1 MGQRMCTVAEC
12 LEIERG
18 TRADYEALSCFH
30 YRSAPCTP
38 YVAVYTMRD
47 CHARRR
53 SAGPV
58 GVIVYVNPT
67 PNAELRTVAT
77 GGMFTGLGDRGLQMQ
92 TVNRNIRTIA
102 RVIIEPRYRG
112 LGLASRLVAET
123 MGLLQVPINEATAVM
138 GKVNP
143 FFERAGMQAFT
154 GAEPARVVQLKEAF
168 SSVGI
173 EDDELIDAVRVQ
185 AGLDELTF
193 IAEVFIEEQIR
204 RFLQSYGKRS
214 HMRPGLERTRF
225 VLSKLTPRPVYYIWF
240 NPDRQIDLVGETP
253 PENVPCFVFG
263 GVTLDGGVNP
273 TLRV

>member
-1 MGQRMCTVAEC
+1 MGQRTCTVTEC

-18 TRADYEALSCFH
+18 TPADYEALSCFH
-30 YRSAPCTP
+30 YRSAPCKP

-53 SAGPV
+53 SAWPV

-67 PNAELRTVAT
+67 PNVELRTVAT
-77 GGMFTGLGDRGLQMQ
+77 GGMFTGLGDRRLQMQ
-92 TVNRNIRTIA
+92 TINRNIRAIA

-112 LGLASRLVAET
+112 LGLAGRLVAET
-123 MGLLQVPINEATAVM
+123 MGLLKVPIIEATAVM
-138 GKVNP
+138 GAVNP

-185 AGLDELTF
+185 AKVDKLTF
-193 IAEVFIEEQIR
+193 IAEVFIEEQIQQ
-204 RFLQSYGKRS
+204 FLQSYGKRS
-214 HMRPGLERTRF
+214 YMRPGLERTRF

-240 NPDRQIDLVGETP
+240 NPDRHINLVGETP
-253 PENVPCFVFG
+253 PENVPGLVFG
-263 GVTLDGGVNP
+263 GVTLDGG
-273 TLRV
+273 

>member
-1 MGQRMCTVAEC
+1 MQQRACTVSER

-18 TRADYEALSCFH
+18 TTADYDRLSCFH
-30 YRSAPCTP
+30 YRDAPCKP
-38 YVAVYTMRD
+38 CVAIYAMRD
-47 CHARRR
+47 RHAVRRR
-53 SAGPV
+53 FADPV
-58 GVIVYVNPT
+58 GVIVYVNPA
-67 PNAELRTVAT
+67 PNSELRSAAT
-77 GGMFTGLGDRGLQMQ
+77 GGVFTGLGDRRLQMQ
-92 TVNRNIRTIA
+92 AINRNIRTIA
-102 RVIIEPRYRG
+102 RVIIDPRYRG

-123 MGLLQVPINEATAVM
+123 MGLLNVPIIEATAVM
-138 GKVNP
+138 GTVNP

-185 AGLDELTF
+185 AGLDKLTF

-240 NPDRQIDLVGETP
+240 NPDRQIHLV
-253 PENVPCFVFG
+253 
-263 GVTLDGGVNP
+263 
-273 TLRV
+273 